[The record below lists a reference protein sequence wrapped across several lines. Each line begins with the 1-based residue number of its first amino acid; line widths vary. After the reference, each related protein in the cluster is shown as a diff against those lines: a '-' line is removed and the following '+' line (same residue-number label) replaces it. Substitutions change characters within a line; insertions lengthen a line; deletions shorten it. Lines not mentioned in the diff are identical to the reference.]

1 MKTLGFKYKE
11 NYYELTREKTLKF
24 YGDFVDTIMQWYTIY
39 PCIFNYTNK
48 ESLGV

>member
-24 YGDFVDTIMQWYTIY
+24 YGDFVDTIM
-39 PCIFNYTNK
+39 
-48 ESLGV
+48 